1 MHSSLLRCLH
11 ENVSKYTIATS
22 VPDQKLLRFSQPISV
37 LWDEFWGY
45 YGIMDTQK
53 TKNQPEKDEKRP
65 SPADLAARAS
75 SQAGL
80 QTFIH
85 SGNIIRR

>member
-1 MHSSLLRCLH
+1 MNTQQHSNKTPVTDQ
-11 ENVSKYTIATS
+11 EE
-22 VPDQKLLRFSQPISV
+22 VPV
-37 LWDEFWGY
+37 AV
-45 YGIMDTQK
+45 K
-53 TKNQPEKDEKRP
+53 TKKVDDTPT
-65 SPADLAARAS
+65 AHRAS